1 MLQQENEQHSQI
13 DPAVEKANHQVFHS
27 LMTVQQSVEGKFA
40 TIQVEN
46 QFNLFLL
53 KHLELNSFFQRVVSE
68 IDSMQREQYNE
79 SLNNDVLLTR
89 IENLERKLQVKS
101 YLKIFIKN

>member
-1 MLQQENEQHSQI
+1 
-13 DPAVEKANHQVFHS
+13 
-27 LMTVQQSVEGKFA
+27 MTVQQSVEGKFA